1 MKQHLDSIE
10 KGNPKPGFGRT
21 DLKED
26 FSNNFDNE
34 PITIEKKLDNCEKRV
49 WDETAEKGYR
59 CAAPVPLNKLRY
71 DAMNN
76 VRYHDSIEDI
86 KSQNPDYDLEFQ
98 NITLIDDNFPDS
110 FLIAFL

>member
-1 MKQHLDSIE
+1 MLILISLIIFLIIFASIV
-10 KGNPKPGFGRT
+10 GSTNYVT

-49 WDETAEKGYR
+49 WDATAEKGYR
-59 CAAPVPLNKLRY
+59 CATPVPLNKLRY

-76 VRYHDSIEDI
+76 VSYHDSIEDI
-86 KSQNPDYDLEFQ
+86 TSSLKFEFESFYHCSIIQHQKKSEC
-98 NITLIDDNFPDS
+98 
-110 FLIAFL
+110 